1 MDVITKVI
9 GNLHDAEWAKRLK
22 DCHVETILLDP
33 WTAQK
38 SRFYVR
44 GENGTEYRVALQRGE
59 RISDGD
65 IVVYNPDKGEAALL
79 RLNLNEVLVID
90 LSKLLSHRAEE
101 IIRVCVELG
110 HAIGNQHWPAVVKG
124 SKVYIPLTIDKKVML
139 AVMETHNIDNIA
151 YEFRRGMEIIPYLAP
166 SELRRLFGGAGH
178 ECVDHHHTKD
188 ECQCHC

>member
-9 GNLHDAEWAKRLK
+9 GNLHDAEWKKRLK

-65 IVVYNPDKGEAALL
+65 IVVYNPERGEAALL

-90 LSKLLSHRAEE
+90 LSTLLLQRAEDVM
-101 IIRVCVELG
+101 RVCVELG

-124 SKVYIPLTIDKKVML
+124 TKVYIPLTIDKKVML
-139 AVMETHNIDNIA
+139 AVMETHNIDNIT
-151 YEFRRGMEIIPYLAP
+151 YEFLRGTEIIPFLSP

-178 ECVDHHHTKD
+178 ECLNHHHEK
-188 ECQCHC
+188 EELQCH